1 MTAKEYLGQLRRLD
15 VVINNKIKELD
26 ELRSVS
32 GCVSGIDYAS
42 DKVQVSPKA
51 GGSFEEVIEKII
63 LLDEYIDE
71 LTDKFIKLK
80 IALNADIEE
89 LTNLKYKKVLQM
101 RYIEL
106 LPFDEIAGKM
116 GISERSVYYIHGR
129 ALASFEKKN
138 EQKLNSCCI
147 AVEYEI

>member
-1 MTAKEYLGQLRRLD
+1 MTAKEYLSQLRRLN

-26 ELRSVS
+26 ELRAVS
-32 GCVSGIDYAS
+32 GCVSGIDYAL

-71 LTDKFIKLK
+71 LTDKFINLK

>member
-1 MTAKEYLGQLRRLD
+1 MTAKEYLSQLRRLN
-15 VVINNKIKELD
+15 VIINNKIKELD

-32 GCVSGIDYAS
+32 GCVSGIDYAL

-71 LTDKFIKLK
+71 LTDEFAGLK
-80 IALNADIEE
+80 VTLNADIEG
-89 LTNLKYKKVLQM
+89 LTNLKYRKVLQM
-101 RYIEL
+101 RYVEL

-116 GISERSVYYIHGR
+116 EISERSVYRLHGR
-129 ALASFEKKN
+129 ALSSFESIN
-138 EQKLNSCCI
+138 RRKLC
-147 AVEYEI
+147 E